1 MALTRRRHTH
11 NKTRKHAKPSG
22 SYIYLK
28 GRGGLNDNL
37 VQLAACTKYAMKHH
51 RSIIVEFT
59 TYTAADID
67 TVFDFSKYPVPI
79 YTNFKEKA
87 RELKN
92 HPLEPA
98 CIDSLQGMPKYAT
111 LQSDGFHDSKGHILR
126 FDLDRSYPSD
136 TVLVYASGGGGG
148 GDDAVNI
155 LEHVRLRPPV
165 LEAYQKKLTE
175 NGIPEEYISIHLRA
189 TDRKLKID
197 NNIAG
202 MLLKDSNAIINAPT
216 TGNQHRDSLRKIRA
230 FIKAHPTLATFV
242 AGDNQKLIGKLQDKY
257 PSILASDSSTST
269 KPLHAS
275 GKTDPD
281 NLRNAIVDLLI
292 LAGAKAIMTSQG
304 GYSRLAKKLMKR
316 PDILEKLL
324 QKRLTPL

>member
-136 TVLVYASGGGGG
+136 TVLVYASGGGGQRRRRR
-148 GDDAVNI
+148 
-155 LEHVRLRPPV
+155 EHIGACSPETSRIRGISK
-165 LEAYQKKLTE
+165 EA
-175 NGIPEEYISIHLRA
+175 
-189 TDRKLKID
+189 DRKWNPRRIYLH
-197 NNIAG
+197 
-202 MLLKDSNAIINAPT
+202 T
-216 TGNQHRDSLRKIRA
+216 FTRHR
-230 FIKAHPTLATFV
+230 
-242 AGDNQKLIGKLQDKY
+242 QKTQ
-257 PSILASDSSTST
+257 
-269 KPLHAS
+269 
-275 GKTDPD
+275 
-281 NLRNAIVDLLI
+281 N
-292 LAGAKAIMTSQG
+292 
-304 GYSRLAKKLMKR
+304 
-316 PDILEKLL
+316 
-324 QKRLTPL
+324 